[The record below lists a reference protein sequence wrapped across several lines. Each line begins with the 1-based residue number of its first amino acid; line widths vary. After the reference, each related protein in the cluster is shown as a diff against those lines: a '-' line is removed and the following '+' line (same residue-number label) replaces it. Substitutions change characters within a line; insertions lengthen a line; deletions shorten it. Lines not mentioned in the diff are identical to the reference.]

1 MGEHY
6 QRFLSKVPAG
16 GRILDAGCGSG
27 RDAYAFKRLGY
38 KVDAFDASSEMAKSA
53 SKLVGIDVQQNTF
66 QAFTSPP
73 VYDAIWAFASLLHV
87 PYAELPLVLGNLCA
101 ALRTGGTLFATFK
114 LGDGEVIRE
123 DGRRFFMM
131 TEERFRAILQDIPS
145 LQLQDARISLG
156 LKPRRSDDRWL
167 ILYAVKVG

>member
-1 MGEHY
+1 MSNPAKSTEAYYEHNSKSFIERTLYLDMGEHY

-53 SKLVGIDVQQNTF
+53 SKLIGIDVQQNTF

-73 VYDAIWAFASLLHV
+73 VYDAIWLLPPCCTFPIQSYHLRLAISARPQGWRDSLCFFQTRRRGSHPRGWAAFFL
-87 PYAELPLVLGNLCA
+87 
-101 ALRTGGTLFATFK
+101 
-114 LGDGEVIRE
+114 
-123 DGRRFFMM
+123 
-131 TEERFRAILQDIPS
+131 
-145 LQLQDARISLG
+145 
-156 LKPRRSDDRWL
+156 
-167 ILYAVKVG
+167 